1 MTKTSEK
8 VAGAKS
14 AVATKKSELVK
25 SVEAIENAC
34 TTEFF
39 KDGRLKE
46 SFVFKAKFVN
56 DESNYLRG
64 PIEGFSFVVEPVDE
78 NAKDEFEKLLDRMGV
93 EKLMVKGAMPLG
105 REMYVSFD
113 RNERRPCSVLD
124 FDELVL
130 KRQGGTDEEVEA
142 IDKLMNRA
150 EVREILKAFN
160 ESHPRK
166 SAQSSASSEP
176 RRGRR
181 TSGLNGWF

>member
-14 AVATKKSELVK
+14 SVATKSELVK
-25 SVEAIENAC
+25 SVNAIESAC
-34 TTEFF
+34 TNEFF

-78 NAKDEFEKLLDRMGV
+78 SAKDEFEKLLDRMGV

-181 TSGLNGWF
+181 TSNLNGWF